1 MAKWSANLKAGFN
14 KAFPERQ
21 IYHRS
26 GGTVRYISVSPWQQA
41 MFAVGA
47 TALAGWTLFA
57 TGSFV
62 LGGGG
67 PGLSGNPDD
76 RELAKYERWVQEL
89 RAKDALSRSLL
100 EERTDAFQKET
111 VEWEERQKALEDLYK
126 QLKGDDDL
134 ETSSLKGDGADLLVE
149 ASIEEAD
156 SRQSREPVR
165 MMTAQFET
173 ASSRGSVKS
182 LKMSQERILDEAE
195 ELATERTERA
205 RGILALTSLGTDRI
219 IAGSETGGPFISL
232 ANATAGPDLSK
243 LSPADTT
250 FYSRLA
256 QTQARVAEML
266 YYEDIVSSLPLS
278 IPVGV
283 PYRLTSNYGVRV
295 DPFKKRPGW
304 HNGIDMAA
312 YHGAPIVAAGP
323 GVVTY
328 AGVRSGYGR
337 LVEID
342 HGHGFKSRYGHLSGI
357 TVSKGDT
364 VEVGDLVG
372 KMGTTGRSTGDHL
385 HFEVWFNG
393 KPYDPIKF
401 LKAGRHVHQE

>member
-1 MAKWSANLKAGFN
+1 MAKWSANLKAAFN

-41 MFAVGA
+41 IFAAGA
-47 TALAGWTLFA
+47 TALAGWTIFA

-62 LGGGG
+62 IGGGG
-67 PGLSGNPDD
+67 PGISGNPDD

-126 QLKGDDDL
+126 QLKGEDSL
-134 ETSSLKGDGADLLVE
+134 ETSSLKGDGAALLVE

-156 SRQSREPVR
+156 TRQSREPVR
-165 MMTAQFET
+165 LTAQFET
-173 ASSRGSVKS
+173 ASSRGSVKT
-182 LKMSQERILDEAE
+182 LKINQERILDEAE
-195 ELATERTERA
+195 EIATERTERA
-205 RGILALTSLGTDRI
+205 RGILELTSLGTDRI

-232 ANATAGPDLSK
+232 ANATSGPDLSN
-243 LSPADTT
+243 LSLTDST

-256 QTQARVAEML
+256 QTQARVAEMV
-266 YYEDIVSSLPLS
+266 YYEDIVSSLPLGR
-278 IPVGV
+278 PVGV

-323 GVVTY
+323 GVVSF
-328 AGVRSGYGR
+328 AGPRSGYGR

-342 HGHGFKSRYGHLSGI
+342 HGHGFRSRYGHLSAI
-357 TVSKGDT
+357 TIKKGDT

-401 LKAGRHVHQE
+401 LKAGRHVHEE

>member
-1 MAKWSANLKAGFN
+1 
-14 KAFPERQ
+14 
-21 IYHRS
+21 
-26 GGTVRYISVSPWQQA
+26 
-41 MFAVGA
+41 
-47 TALAGWTLFA
+47 
-57 TGSFV
+57 
-62 LGGGG
+62 
-67 PGLSGNPDD
+67 
-76 RELAKYERWVQEL
+76 
-89 RAKDALSRSLL
+89 DAS
-100 EERTDAFQKET
+100 QKET

-126 QLKGDDDL
+126 QLKGEDDL
-134 ETSSLKGDGADLLVE
+134 ETSSLKGDGASLLVQ

-165 MMTAQFET
+165 ITAQFET
-173 ASSRGSVKS
+173 ASSRGSVRS
-182 LKMSQERILDEAE
+182 LKMDQERILDEAE
-195 ELATERTERA
+195 DIATERTERA
-205 RGILALTSLGTDRI
+205 RGILALTSVGSDRI
-219 IAGSETGGPFISL
+219 VASSETGGPFISL
-232 ANATAGPDLSK
+232 ANATSGPDLSS
-243 LSPADTT
+243 LSLTDTT
-250 FYSRLA
+250 FYSRLS

-266 YYEDIVSSLPLS
+266 YYEDIVSSLPLG

-312 YHGAPIVAAGP
+312 YHAAPIVAAGP
-323 GVVTY
+323 GVISY
-328 AGVRSGYGR
+328 AGPRSGYGR

-357 TVSKGDT
+357 TVKKGQT

>member
-1 MAKWSANLKAGFN
+1 MAKWSANLKAAFN

-41 MFAVGA
+41 IFAAGV
-47 TALAGWTLFA
+47 TAIVGWTIFA

-62 LGGGG
+62 LGGSSSA
-67 PGLSGNPDD
+67 LSGNPDG

-111 VEWEERQKALEDLYK
+111 VEWEERQKSLEDLYK
-126 QLKGDDDL
+126 QLKGEDDL
-134 ETSSLKGDGADLLVE
+134 ETSSLKGDGSALLVE

-165 MMTAQFET
+165 ITAQFET

-182 LKMSQERILDEAE
+182 LKMNQERILDEAE
-195 ELATERTERA
+195 EIATERTERA
-205 RGILALTSLGTDRI
+205 RGILALTTIGSNRI
-219 IAGSETGGPFISL
+219 IASSETGGPFISL
-232 ANATAGPDLSK
+232 ANATAGRDLTG
-243 LSPADTT
+243 LSLADAT
-250 FYSRLA
+250 FYNRLA
-256 QTQARVAEML
+256 QTQARVAEMI
-266 YYEDIVSSLPLS
+266 YYEDIVSSLPLG

-295 DPFKKRPGW
+295 DPFNKRPGW

-323 GVVTY
+323 GVVSY
-328 AGVRSGYGR
+328 AGPRAGYGR

-342 HGHGFKSRYGHLSGI
+342 HGHGFKSRYGHLSGT
-357 TVSKGDT
+357 TVKKGDT

-393 KPYDPIKF
+393 KPYDPIEF
-401 LKAGRHVHQE
+401 LKAGRHVHEE

>member
-1 MAKWSANLKAGFN
+1 MAKWSSNLKAAFN

-41 MFAVGA
+41 IFAAGV
-47 TALAGWTLFA
+47 TAIVGWTIFA

-62 LGGGG
+62 LGGSSSA
-67 PGLSGNPDD
+67 LSGNPDG

-111 VEWEERQKALEDLYK
+111 VEWEERQKSLEDLYK
-126 QLKGDDDL
+126 QLKGEDDL
-134 ETSSLKGDGADLLVE
+134 ETSSLKGDGSALLVE

-165 MMTAQFET
+165 ITAQFET

-182 LKMSQERILDEAE
+182 LKMNQERILDEAE
-195 ELATERTERA
+195 EIATERTERA
-205 RGILALTSLGTDRI
+205 RGILALTTIGSNRI
-219 IAGSETGGPFISL
+219 IASSETGGPFISL
-232 ANATAGPDLSK
+232 ANATAGRDLTG
-243 LSPADTT
+243 LSLADAT
-250 FYSRLA
+250 FYNRLA
-256 QTQARVAEML
+256 QTQARVAEMV
-266 YYEDIVSSLPLS
+266 YYEDIVSSLPLG

-295 DPFKKRPGW
+295 DPFNKRPGW

-312 YHGAPIVAAGP
+312 YHAAPIVAAGP
-323 GVVTY
+323 GVVSY
-328 AGVRSGYGR
+328 AGPRAGYGR
-337 LVEID
+337 LVEVD
-342 HGHGFKSRYGHLSGI
+342 HGHGFKSRYGHLSGT
-357 TVSKGDT
+357 TVKKGDT

-393 KPYDPIKF
+393 KPYDPIEF
-401 LKAGRHVHQE
+401 LKAGRHVHEE

>member
-1 MAKWSANLKAGFN
+1 MAKWSANLKAAFN

-41 MFAVGA
+41 IFAAGV
-47 TALAGWTLFA
+47 TAIVGWTIFA

-62 LGGGG
+62 LGGSSSA
-67 PGLSGNPDD
+67 LSGNPDG

-111 VEWEERQKALEDLYK
+111 VEWEERQKSLEDLYK
-126 QLKGDDDL
+126 QLKGEDDL
-134 ETSSLKGDGADLLVE
+134 ETSSLKGDGSALLVE

-165 MMTAQFET
+165 ITAQFET

-182 LKMSQERILDEAE
+182 LKMNQERILDEAE
-195 ELATERTERA
+195 EIATERTERA
-205 RGILALTSLGTDRI
+205 RGILALTTIGSNRI
-219 IAGSETGGPFISL
+219 IASSETGGPFISL
-232 ANATAGPDLSK
+232 ANATAGRDLTG
-243 LSPADTT
+243 LSLADAT
-250 FYSRLA
+250 FYNRLA
-256 QTQARVAEML
+256 QTQARVAEMI
-266 YYEDIVSSLPLS
+266 YYEDIVSSLPLG

-295 DPFKKRPGW
+295 DPFNKRPGW

-323 GVVTY
+323 GVVSY
-328 AGVRSGYGR
+328 AGPRAGYGR
-337 LVEID
+337 LVEVD
-342 HGHGFKSRYGHLSGI
+342 HGHGFKSRYGHLSGT
-357 TVSKGDT
+357 TVKKGDT

-393 KPYDPIKF
+393 KPYDPIEF
-401 LKAGRHVHQE
+401 LKAGRHVHEE

>member
-1 MAKWSANLKAGFN
+1 MAKWSANLKAAFN

-41 MFAVGA
+41 IFAAGV
-47 TALAGWTLFA
+47 TAIVGWTIFA

-62 LGGGG
+62 LGGSSSA
-67 PGLSGNPDD
+67 LSGNPDG

-126 QLKGDDDL
+126 QLKGEDNL
-134 ETSSLKGDGADLLVE
+134 ETSSLKGDGSALLVE

-165 MMTAQFET
+165 ITAQFET

-182 LKMSQERILDEAE
+182 LKMNQERILDEAE
-195 ELATERTERA
+195 EIATERTERA
-205 RGILALTSLGTDRI
+205 RGILALTTIGSNRI
-219 IAGSETGGPFISL
+219 IASSETGGPFISL
-232 ANATAGPDLSK
+232 ANATAGPDLSG
-243 LSPADTT
+243 LSLADAM
-250 FYSRLA
+250 FYNRLS
-256 QTQARVAEML
+256 QTQARVAEMV
-266 YYEDIVSSLPLS
+266 YYEDIVSSLPLG

-295 DPFKKRPGW
+295 DPFNKRPGW

-312 YHGAPIVAAGP
+312 YHAAPIVAAGP
-323 GVVTY
+323 GVVSY
-328 AGVRSGYGR
+328 AGPRAGYGR
-337 LVEID
+337 LVEVD
-342 HGHGFKSRYGHLSGI
+342 HGHGFKSRYGHLSGT
-357 TVSKGDT
+357 TVKKGDT

-393 KPYDPIKF
+393 KPYDPIEF
-401 LKAGRHVHQE
+401 LKAGRHVHEE

>member
-1 MAKWSANLKAGFN
+1 MAKWTANLKATFN
-14 KAFPERQ
+14 RAFPERQ

-41 MFAVGA
+41 MFAAGV
-47 TALAGWTLFA
+47 TALAGWTVFA

-62 LGGGG
+62 LGGGSG
-67 PGLSGNPDD
+67 ISGNPDD

-126 QLKGDDDL
+126 QLKGDEDL
-134 ETSSLKGDGADLLVE
+134 EVSSLKGDGASLLVE
-149 ASIEEAD
+149 SSIDEAD
-156 SRQSREPVR
+156 ARQSRDALQ
-165 MMTAQFET
+165 MTAQIDT
-173 ASSRGSVKS
+173 AGMRGSVKG
-182 LKMSQERILDEAE
+182 LKFGQERILDEAE
-195 ELATERTERA
+195 QLATDRAERA
-205 RGILALTSLGTDRI
+205 RGILALTSVGTDNI
-219 IAGSETGGPFISL
+219 MAGAGTGGPYIPL
-232 ANATAGPDLSK
+232 ATATAGRDAKGNK
-243 LSPADTT
+243 LPAEDAT

-256 QTQARVAEML
+256 QTQARVAEMT
-266 YYEDIVSSLPLS
+266 YYEDIVSALPLGR
-278 IPVGV
+278 PVGV

-295 DPFKKRPGW
+295 DPFNKRPGW
-304 HNGIDMAA
+304 HNGVDLAA
-312 YHGAPIVAAGP
+312 YHRAPIVAAGP
-323 GVVTY
+323 GVVSY
-328 AGVRSGYGR
+328 AGPRAGYGR

-342 HGHGFKSRYGHLSGI
+342 HGHGFKSRYGHLNAI
-357 TVSKGDT
+357 TVKKGDT

-372 KMGTTGRSTGDHL
+372 RMGTTGRSTGDHL

-401 LKAGRHVHQE
+401 LKAGRHVHEE

>member
-1 MAKWSANLKAGFN
+1 MAKWSANLKAAFN

-41 MFAVGA
+41 IFAAGA
-47 TALAGWTLFA
+47 AALAGWTLFA

-62 LGGGG
+62 LGGGSG
-67 PGLSGNPDD
+67 GISGNPDD

-111 VEWEERQKALEDLYK
+111 VEWEERQKALEELYK

-134 ETSSLKGDGADLLVE
+134 ETSSLKGDGASLLVE

-156 SRQSREPVR
+156 TRQSRDPVR
-165 MMTAQFET
+165 MTAQLET
-173 ASSRGSVKS
+173 AAARGSVKT
-182 LKMSQERILDEAE
+182 LKLNQERILDEAE
-195 ELATERTERA
+195 EIATERTERA
-205 RGILALTSLGTDRI
+205 RGILALTSLGSDRI

-232 ANATAGPDLSK
+232 ANATSGPDLSRM
-243 LSPADTT
+243 SAEDST

-266 YYEDIVSSLPLS
+266 YYEDIVSSLPLGR
-278 IPVGV
+278 PVGV

-323 GVVTY
+323 GVVSF

-357 TVSKGDT
+357 TVKKGET

>member
-1 MAKWSANLKAGFN
+1 MAKWSANLKAAFN

-41 MFAVGA
+41 IFAAGV
-47 TALAGWTLFA
+47 TAIVGWTIFA

-62 LGGGG
+62 LGGSSSA
-67 PGLSGNPDD
+67 LSGNPDG

-126 QLKGDDDL
+126 QLKGEDNL
-134 ETSSLKGDGADLLVE
+134 ETSSLKGDGSALLVE

-165 MMTAQFET
+165 ITAQFET

-182 LKMSQERILDEAE
+182 LKMNQERILDEAE
-195 ELATERTERA
+195 EIATERTERA
-205 RGILALTSLGTDRI
+205 RGILALTTIGSNRI
-219 IAGSETGGPFISL
+219 IASSETGGPFISL
-232 ANATAGPDLSK
+232 ANATAGPDLSG
-243 LSPADTT
+243 LSLADAM
-250 FYSRLA
+250 FYNRLS
-256 QTQARVAEML
+256 QTQARVAEMV
-266 YYEDIVSSLPLS
+266 YYEDIVSSLPLG

-295 DPFKKRPGW
+295 DPFNKRPGW

-312 YHGAPIVAAGP
+312 YHAAPIVAAGP
-323 GVVTY
+323 GVVSY
-328 AGVRSGYGR
+328 AGPRAGYGR
-337 LVEID
+337 LVEVD
-342 HGHGFKSRYGHLSGI
+342 HGHGFKSRYGHLSGT
-357 TVSKGDT
+357 TVKKGDT

-401 LKAGRHVHQE
+401 LKAGRHVHEE

>member
-1 MAKWSANLKAGFN
+1 MAKWTANLKATFN
-14 KAFPERQ
+14 RAFPERQ

-41 MFAVGA
+41 MFAAGI
-47 TALAGWTLFA
+47 TALAGWTVFA
-57 TGSFV
+57 TGSYV

-67 PGLSGNPDD
+67 GMSGNPDD

-111 VEWEERQKALEDLYK
+111 ADWEERQKALEELYK

-134 ETSSLKGDGADLLVE
+134 EVSSLKGDGAGLLVRS
-149 ASIEEAD
+149 SIDEAD
-156 SRQSREPVR
+156 SRQSRDAYI
-165 MMTAQFET
+165 MTAQFDT
-173 ASSRGSVKS
+173 AGMRGSVKA
-182 LKMSQERILDEAE
+182 LKLGQERILDEAE
-195 ELATERTERA
+195 QLATERAELA
-205 RGILALTSLGTDRI
+205 RGVLALTSVGSDRI
-219 IAGSETGGPFISL
+219 TAGAEMGGPFISM
-232 ANATAGPDLSK
+232 ATATAGQDGLKGLSAEDA
-243 LSPADTT
+243 S
-250 FYSRLA
+250 FYSRLF
-256 QTQARVAEML
+256 QTQARVAEMA
-266 YYEDIVSSLPLS
+266 YYEDIVSSLPLGR
-278 IPVGV
+278 PVGV

-295 DPFKKRPGW
+295 DPFNKRPGW

-312 YHGAPIVAAGP
+312 YHRAPIVAAGP

-328 AGVRSGYGR
+328 AGARAGYGR

-342 HGHGFKSRYGHLSGI
+342 HGHGFKSRYGHLNAV
-357 TVSKGDT
+357 TVNKGDT

-393 KPYDPIKF
+393 KPYDPVKF
-401 LKAGRHVHQE
+401 LKAGRHVHEE

>member
-41 MFAVGA
+41 IFAVGA
-47 TALAGWTLFA
+47 TALAGWTIFA

-67 PGLSGNPDD
+67 TSISGNPDD

-111 VEWEERQKALEDLYK
+111 VEWEERQKSLEDLYK
-126 QLKGDDDL
+126 QLKGEDNL
-134 ETSSLKGDGADLLVE
+134 ETSSLKGDGAALLVE

-165 MMTAQFET
+165 LTAQFET
-173 ASSRGSVKS
+173 ASSRGSVKA

-195 ELATERTERA
+195 EIATERTERA
-205 RGILALTSLGTDRI
+205 RGILALTSLGSDRI

-232 ANATAGPDLSK
+232 ANATSGPDLSN
-243 LSPADTT
+243 LSLTDST

-256 QTQARVAEML
+256 QTQARVAEMV
-266 YYEDIVSSLPLS
+266 YYEDIVSSLPLGR
-278 IPVGV
+278 PVGV

-323 GVVTY
+323 GVVSF
-328 AGVRSGYGR
+328 AGPRSGYGR

-342 HGHGFKSRYGHLSGI
+342 HGHGFRSRYGHLSGI
-357 TVSKGDT
+357 TVKKGDT

-401 LKAGRHVHQE
+401 LKAGRHVHEE

>member
-1 MAKWSANLKAGFN
+1 MAKWTANLRATFN
-14 KAFPERQ
+14 RAFPERQ

-41 MFAVGA
+41 MFAAGV
-47 TALAGWTLFA
+47 TALAGWTIFA
-57 TGSFV
+57 TGSYV

-67 PGLSGNPDD
+67 GISGNPDD

-111 VEWEERQKALEDLYK
+111 AEWEERQKALEDLYK
-126 QLKGDDDL
+126 QLKGDEDL
-134 ETSSLKGDGADLLVE
+134 EVSALKGDGAALLVM

-156 SRQSREPVR
+156 SRQARDPYR
-165 MMTAQFET
+165 ATAQFDT
-173 ASSRGSVKS
+173 AGMRGSVKA
-182 LKMSQERILDEAE
+182 LKIGQERILDEAE
-195 ELATERTERA
+195 TLAIERAELA
-205 RGILALTSLGTDRI
+205 RGVLALTSVGSDRI
-219 IAGSETGGPFISL
+219 MGGAETGGPFISL
-232 ANATAGPDLSK
+232 ATATAGTDRK
-243 LSPADTT
+243 LSAEDTS

-256 QTQARVAEML
+256 QTQARVAEMA
-266 YYEDIVSSLPLS
+266 YYEDIVTSLPLAR
-278 IPVGV
+278 PVGV

-295 DPFKKRPGW
+295 DPFNKRPGW

-323 GVVTY
+323 GVVSF

-337 LVEID
+337 LVEVD

-364 VEVGDLVG
+364 VEVGDQVG

-385 HFEVWFNG
+385 HYEVWFNG

-401 LKAGRHVHQE
+401 LKAGRHVHEE

>member
-1 MAKWSANLKAGFN
+1 MAKWSSNLKAAFN

-41 MFAVGA
+41 IFAAGV
-47 TALAGWTLFA
+47 TAIVGWTIFA

-62 LGGGG
+62 LGGSSSA
-67 PGLSGNPDD
+67 LSGNPDG

-111 VEWEERQKALEDLYK
+111 VEWEERQKSLEDLYK
-126 QLKGDDDL
+126 QLKGEDDL
-134 ETSSLKGDGADLLVE
+134 ETSSLKGDGSALLVE

-165 MMTAQFET
+165 ITAQFET

-182 LKMSQERILDEAE
+182 LKMNQERILDEAE
-195 ELATERTERA
+195 EIATERTERA
-205 RGILALTSLGTDRI
+205 RGILALTTIGSNRI
-219 IAGSETGGPFISL
+219 IASSETGGPFISL
-232 ANATAGPDLSK
+232 ANATAGRDLTG
-243 LSPADTT
+243 LSLADAT
-250 FYSRLA
+250 FYNRLA
-256 QTQARVAEML
+256 QTQARVAEMI
-266 YYEDIVSSLPLS
+266 YYEDIVSSLPLG

-295 DPFKKRPGW
+295 DPFNKRPGW

-323 GVVTY
+323 GVVSY
-328 AGVRSGYGR
+328 AGPRAGYGR
-337 LVEID
+337 LVEVD
-342 HGHGFKSRYGHLSGI
+342 HGHGFKSRYGHLSGT
-357 TVSKGDT
+357 TVKKGDT

-393 KPYDPIKF
+393 KPYDPIEF

>member
-1 MAKWSANLKAGFN
+1 MAKWSSNLKAAFN

-41 MFAVGA
+41 IFAAGV
-47 TALAGWTLFA
+47 TAIVGWTIFA

-62 LGGGG
+62 LGGSSSA
-67 PGLSGNPDD
+67 LSGNPDG

-111 VEWEERQKALEDLYK
+111 VEWEERQKSLEDLYK
-126 QLKGDDDL
+126 QLKGEDDL
-134 ETSSLKGDGADLLVE
+134 ETSSLKGDGSALLVE

-165 MMTAQFET
+165 ITAQFET

-182 LKMSQERILDEAE
+182 LKMNQERILDEAE
-195 ELATERTERA
+195 EIATERTERA
-205 RGILALTSLGTDRI
+205 RGILALTTIGSNRI
-219 IAGSETGGPFISL
+219 IASSETGGPFISL
-232 ANATAGPDLSK
+232 ANATAGRDLTG
-243 LSPADTT
+243 LSLADAT
-250 FYSRLA
+250 FYNRLA
-256 QTQARVAEML
+256 QTQARVAEMV
-266 YYEDIVSSLPLS
+266 YYEDIVSSLPLG

-323 GVVTY
+323 GVISY
-328 AGVRSGYGR
+328 AGPRSGYGR

-342 HGHGFKSRYGHLSGI
+342 HGHGFKSRYGHLSGT
-357 TVSKGDT
+357 TVKKGDT

-393 KPYDPIKF
+393 KPYDPIEF
-401 LKAGRHVHQE
+401 LKAGRHVHEE

>member
-1 MAKWSANLKAGFN
+1 MAKLSANLKAAFN

-41 MFAVGA
+41 IFAAGIA
-47 TALAGWTLFA
+47 ALAGWTIFA

-62 LGGGG
+62 LSGGGSA
-67 PGLSGNPDD
+67 LSGNPDG

-126 QLKGDDDL
+126 QLKGEDDL
-134 ETSSLKGDGADLLVE
+134 ETSSLKGDGAALLVQ

-165 MMTAQFET
+165 ITAQFET
-173 ASSRGSVKS
+173 ASSRGSVRS
-182 LKMSQERILDEAE
+182 LKMDQERILDEAE
-195 ELATERTERA
+195 DIATERTERA
-205 RGILALTSLGTDRI
+205 RGILALTSVGSDRI
-219 IAGSETGGPFISL
+219 VASSETGGPFISL
-232 ANATAGPDLSK
+232 ANATSGPDLSS
-243 LSPADTT
+243 LSLTDTT
-250 FYSRLA
+250 FYSRLS

-266 YYEDIVSSLPLS
+266 YYEDIVSSLPLGV
-278 IPVGV
+278 PVGV

-312 YHGAPIVAAGP
+312 YHAAPIVAAGP
-323 GVVTY
+323 GVISY
-328 AGVRSGYGR
+328 AGPRSGYGR

-357 TVSKGDT
+357 TVKKGQT

>member
-1 MAKWSANLKAGFN
+1 MAKWSANLKAAFN

-41 MFAVGA
+41 IFAAGV
-47 TALAGWTLFA
+47 TAIVGWTIFA

-62 LGGGG
+62 LGGSSSA
-67 PGLSGNPDD
+67 LSGNPDG

-126 QLKGDDDL
+126 QLKGEDNL
-134 ETSSLKGDGADLLVE
+134 ETSSLKGDGSALLVE

-165 MMTAQFET
+165 ITAQFET

-182 LKMSQERILDEAE
+182 LKMNQERILDEAE
-195 ELATERTERA
+195 EIATERTERA
-205 RGILALTSLGTDRI
+205 RGILALTTIGSNRI
-219 IAGSETGGPFISL
+219 IASSETGGPFISL
-232 ANATAGPDLSK
+232 ANATAGPDLSG
-243 LSPADTT
+243 LSLADAM
-250 FYSRLA
+250 FYNRLS
-256 QTQARVAEML
+256 QTQARVAEMV
-266 YYEDIVSSLPLS
+266 YYEDIVSSLPLG

-295 DPFKKRPGW
+295 DPFNKRPGR

-312 YHGAPIVAAGP
+312 YHAAPIVAAGP
-323 GVVTY
+323 GVVSY
-328 AGVRSGYGR
+328 AGPRAGYGR
-337 LVEID
+337 LVEVD
-342 HGHGFKSRYGHLSGI
+342 HGHGFKSRYGHLSGT
-357 TVSKGDT
+357 TVKKGDT

-385 HFEVWFNG
+385 HFGVWFNG
-393 KPYDPIKF
+393 KPYDPIEF
-401 LKAGRHVHQE
+401 LKAGRHVHEE

>member
-1 MAKWSANLKAGFN
+1 MAKLSANLKAAFN

-41 MFAVGA
+41 IFAAGIA
-47 TALAGWTLFA
+47 ALAGWTVFA

-62 LGGGG
+62 LSGGSSA
-67 PGLSGNPDD
+67 LSGNPDG

-126 QLKGDDDL
+126 QLKGEDDL
-134 ETSSLKGDGADLLVE
+134 ETSSLKGDGAALLVQ

-165 MMTAQFET
+165 ITAQFET
-173 ASSRGSVKS
+173 ASSRGSVRA
-182 LKMSQERILDEAE
+182 LKMDQERILDEAE
-195 ELATERTERA
+195 EIATERTERA
-205 RGILALTSLGTDRI
+205 RGILALTSVGSDRI
-219 IAGSETGGPFISL
+219 VASSETGGPFISL
-232 ANATAGPDLSK
+232 ANATSGPDLST
-243 LSPADTT
+243 LSLMDTT
-250 FYSRLA
+250 FYSRLS

-266 YYEDIVSSLPLS
+266 YYEDIVSSLPLGV
-278 IPVGV
+278 PVGV

-312 YHGAPIVAAGP
+312 YHAAPIVAAGP
-323 GVVTY
+323 GVISY
-328 AGVRSGYGR
+328 AGPRSGYGR

-357 TVSKGDT
+357 TVKKGQT

>member
-1 MAKWSANLKAGFN
+1 MAKWSANLKAAFN

-41 MFAVGA
+41 IFAAGLA
-47 TALAGWTLFA
+47 ALAGWTVFA

-62 LGGGG
+62 LSGGGNA
-67 PGLSGNPDD
+67 LSGNPDG

-126 QLKGDDDL
+126 QLKGEDDL
-134 ETSSLKGDGADLLVE
+134 ETSSLKGNGSALLVQ

-165 MMTAQFET
+165 ITAQFET
-173 ASSRGSVKS
+173 ATSRGSVRV
-182 LKMSQERILDEAE
+182 LKMDQERILDEAE
-195 ELATERTERA
+195 EIATERTERA
-205 RGILALTSLGTDRI
+205 RGILALTSVGSDRI
-219 IAGSETGGPFISL
+219 VASSETGGPYISM
-232 ANATAGPDLSK
+232 ANATSGPDFSNLS
-243 LSPADTT
+243 LTDTT
-250 FYSRLA
+250 FYSRLS

-266 YYEDIVSSLPLS
+266 YYEDIVSSLPLG

-312 YHGAPIVAAGP
+312 YHAAPIVAAGP
-323 GVVTY
+323 GVISY
-328 AGVRSGYGR
+328 AGPRSGYGR

-357 TVSKGDT
+357 TVKKGQT